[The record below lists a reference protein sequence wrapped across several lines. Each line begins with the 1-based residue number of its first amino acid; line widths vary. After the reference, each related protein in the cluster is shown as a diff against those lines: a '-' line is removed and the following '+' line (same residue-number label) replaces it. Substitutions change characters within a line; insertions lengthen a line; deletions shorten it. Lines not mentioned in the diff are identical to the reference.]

1 MELFVMN
8 IKKLTPRQAR
18 FVEEYLLDL
27 NASAAA
33 ARAGYSRKTA
43 RSIGQRLLT
52 NVDIAAAITE
62 AKRERSEATKIDA
75 AWVLKQAVDFYQ
87 KVTQQIRPV

>member
-1 MELFVMN
+1 MN
-8 IKKLTPRQAR
+8 TDKLTPRQAR
-18 FVEEYLLDL
+18 FVENYLLDL

-52 NVDIAAAITE
+52 NVYIEVAIGGNLQIKPAAV
-62 AKRERSEATKIDA
+62 R
-75 AWVLKQAVDFYQ
+75 
-87 KVTQQIRPV
+87 VTPTPGNRCHGTG